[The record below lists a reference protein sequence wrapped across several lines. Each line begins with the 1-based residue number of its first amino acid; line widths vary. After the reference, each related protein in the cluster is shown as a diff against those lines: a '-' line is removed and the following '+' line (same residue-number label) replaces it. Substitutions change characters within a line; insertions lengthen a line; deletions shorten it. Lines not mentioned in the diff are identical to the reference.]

1 MSYNATE
8 NSASRRIAT
17 LLDEGSFVEIG
28 GAVTARST
36 TFNLQEKAAPS
47 DGVITGYGV
56 IDGNLVYVYSQDADV
71 LGGALGEMHAKKIAN
86 VYDMAMKM
94 GAPVIG
100 LVDCAGLRLQEATDA
115 LEAFGSLYHKQ
126 ALASGVIP
134 QVTAIFGM
142 CGGGLAVVPGLTDF
156 TFMEAKDG
164 KLFVNS
170 PNALEGNEIS
180 KCNTA
185 SAEYQ
190 SKTAGLVD
198 GIGAEAEILGQIR
211 DLVCMLPANNE
222 DDMSYEECTDDLN
235 RICADIANAS
245 EDTAIALAQIADNQ
259 ILVETKKD
267 YAKEMVTGFIRLNG
281 MTVGVVANRS
291 KVYNAEAE
299 VEAEFDS
306 VLTVDGCKKA
316 TDFVN
321 FCDAFSIPV
330 LTLTNVTGFAATVES
345 EKNMA
350 SAVAK
355 LTYAFANATVP
366 KVNVIVGKAF
376 GSAYVS
382 MNSKSIGADLVYA
395 WPTAEIGMMDA
406 KLAAQIMYADADA
419 ETLNEKAAE
428 YKELQSSPNSAAA
441 RGYVDAIIEPADTRK
456 YVIGAFE
463 MLFTKR
469 EDRPAKKH
477 GTV

>member
-71 LGGALGEMHAKKIAN
+71 LGGALGEMHAKKIARI
-86 VYDMAMKM
+86 YDMAMKM

-100 LVDCAGLRLQEATDA
+100 LSDCAGLRLQEATDA

>member
-71 LGGALGEMHAKKIAN
+71 LGGALGEMHAKKIAA

-100 LVDCAGLRLQEATDA
+100 LIDCAGLRLQEATDA

-185 SAEYQ
+185 SADYQ